1 MAPIA
6 APDFHA
12 LYQLFPDTYDK
23 PHAEIVPGDDVP
35 EPYKQLLVHT
45 HHMTVTV
52 EQFYGQPV
60 DVKVLDSWLTGDEY
74 ARKILLKLKHT
85 GSMVQ
90 FGLVRIDLS
99 VCPMPV
105 RDAILAGQ
113 TPLGRVLIE
122 NDMLRRIEPTAF
134 LRVNLG
140 EVMAK
145 WFDCEPGTETYGRL
159 GVIFT
164 GDHPV
169 IEVLE
174 ILSPV
179 PHSPFVT
186 WPVSV

>member
-6 APDFHA
+6 VPDFHA
-12 LYQLFPDTYDK
+12 LYHLFPNSADK
-23 PHAEIVPGDDVP
+23 PYVEIVLAEKVP
-35 EPYKQLLVHT
+35 QPYQQLLVHT

-60 DVKVLDSWLTGDEY
+60 DVKVLDFLLADHEY
-74 ARKILLKLKHT
+74 ARKILLSARHT
-85 GSMVQ
+85 KSVVQ

-99 VCPMPV
+99 VCPKPV
-105 RDAILAGQ
+105 RDAILEGQ

-134 LRVNLG
+134 LRVHVSA
-140 EVMAK
+140 VMAG
-145 WFDCEPGTETYGRL
+145 WFGCPPGTETYGRL
-159 GVIFT
+159 GVIYT

-174 ILSPV
+174 ILAPV
-179 PHSPFVT
+179 PHTPFVD
-186 WPVSV
+186 WPR